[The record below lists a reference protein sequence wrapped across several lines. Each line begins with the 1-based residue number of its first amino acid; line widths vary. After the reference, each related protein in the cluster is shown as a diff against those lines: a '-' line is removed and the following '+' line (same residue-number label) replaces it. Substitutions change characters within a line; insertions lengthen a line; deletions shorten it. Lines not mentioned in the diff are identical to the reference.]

1 MLRGRCEHGFLRS
14 LRQCF
19 VCTQLRACLREAKRA
34 AAAPAEPKPPVKV
47 GARRRRFQR
56 FGEGVRV
63 DPFVYHALS
72 RGGSRG

>member
-19 VCTQLRACLREAKRA
+19 VCTQLRACLREAQRA
-34 AAAPAEPKPPVKV
+34 ARPTEPKPPRKTT
-47 GARRRRFQR
+47 GTRRRFQR
-56 FGEGVRV
+56 FGEGVQV